1 MNMLNSLI
9 LEGEVTRGLER
20 HPDYDDFEVE
30 TTRYYK
36 KEDETLGE
44 EKSTFTVEVYGA
56 MLKYEPFKRNV
67 YEGRGVRIVGRLKQR
82 RWKDEKGKEFSRV
95 VVIAEHIEYKPHVKK
110 LPTD

>member
-9 LEGEVTRGLER
+9 IEGEVTRGLEKE
-20 HPDYDDFEVE
+20 PDYEDFEIV

-36 KEDETLGE
+36 KEEEWGE
-44 EKSTFTVEVYGA
+44 EKSYFTIEVHGE
-56 MLKYEPFKRNV
+56 MLANVLRRNICK
-67 YEGRGVRIVGRLKQR
+67 GRGVRIVGRIKQR

-95 VVIAEHIEYKPHVKK
+95 VVIAEHIEYKARVKR